1 MIAIENPIRIDRDPN
16 FRPQDIE
23 LQFLQVGSEL
33 PTDRNPFPIESN
45 QRLSQYPVRL
55 LTQHHANYGHSG
67 N

>member
-1 MIAIENPIRIDRDPN
+1 MIPIKKSIRIDRDPN

-45 QRLSQYPVRL
+45 QRLSQYSVRFTYAAPCQL
-55 LTQHHANYGHSG
+55 GNSG
-67 N
+67 